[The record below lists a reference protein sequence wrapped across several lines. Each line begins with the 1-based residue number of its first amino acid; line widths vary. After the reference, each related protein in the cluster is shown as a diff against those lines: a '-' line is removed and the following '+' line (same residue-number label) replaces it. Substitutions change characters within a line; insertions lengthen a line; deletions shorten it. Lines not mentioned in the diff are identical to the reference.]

1 MKRIFMASLLALT
14 VALGAVA
21 TGCSGSDNSS
31 SSTDKASSKV
41 ESVNDSSADDSG
53 TAEGGNSVD
62 GDFVWDKNSCIVNL
76 SKEAAKKSEIV
87 IPENCIDLRIDD
99 WASGEDNYFSENDNL
114 ESVVF
119 ESENIKNL
127 PDGLFVHDKN
137 LKTVQLPKNL
147 KRISEF
153 CFSNCESLETIEIP
167 DKVTEIKESAFQYSG
182 IKEIK
187 LPESVTTVGD
197 SVFAWTKLETL
208 YLLKSLTSIESSFL
222 TCVDSDKL
230 TIYVKKGSYADE
242 HFADFADKTNVEK
255 AYY

>member
-137 LKTVQLPKNL
+137 LK
-147 KRISEF
+147 RISEF

-208 YLLKSLTSIESSFL
+208 YLPESLTSIESSFL

>member
-1 MKRIFMASLLALT
+1 MMQLTKQRMYASRGKDEKLVRGKIQMIFQDPYASLNPRWKVGRI
-14 VALGAVA
+14 VAEPIIAQ
-21 TGCSGSDNSS
+21 
-31 SSTDKASSKV
+31 KV
-41 ESVNDSSADDSG
+41 IKDPKEIENRV
-53 TAEGGNSVD
+53 NSVLHL
-62 GDFVWDKNSCIVNL
+62 VNL

-87 IPENCIDLRIDD
+87 IPKNCIDLRIDD

-127 PDGLFVHDKN
+127 PDGLFVYDNN

-208 YLLKSLTSIESSFL
+208 YLPESLTSIESSFL

-242 HFADFADKTNVEK
+242 HFADFADKSNVEK

>member
-1 MKRIFMASLLALT
+1 ML
-14 VALGAVA
+14 
-21 TGCSGSDNSS
+21 
-31 SSTDKASSKV
+31 
-41 ESVNDSSADDSG
+41 
-53 TAEGGNSVD
+53 
-62 GDFVWDKNSCIVNL
+62 VNL

-87 IPENCIDLRIDD
+87 IPKNCIDLRIDD

-127 PDGLFVHDKN
+127 PDGLFVHDKS

-208 YLLKSLTSIESSFL
+208 YLPESLTSIESSFL

-242 HFADFADKTNVEK
+242 HFADFADKSNVEK

>member
-127 PDGLFVHDKN
+127 PDAQFSCIFN
-137 LKTVQLPKNL
+137 TWYW
-147 KRISEF
+147 RI
-153 CFSNCESLETIEIP
+153 LR
-167 DKVTEIKESAFQYSG
+167 
-182 IKEIK
+182 
-187 LPESVTTVGD
+187 
-197 SVFAWTKLETL
+197 
-208 YLLKSLTSIESSFL
+208 
-222 TCVDSDKL
+222 
-230 TIYVKKGSYADE
+230 
-242 HFADFADKTNVEK
+242 
-255 AYY
+255 

>member
-1 MKRIFMASLLALT
+1 MKRIFIASLLALT
-14 VALGAVA
+14 IALGAVA
-21 TGCSGSDNSS
+21 TGCSGGNNSS
-31 SSTDKASSKV
+31 SVGWKQLHCQSYKR
-41 ESVNDSSADDSG
+41 
-53 TAEGGNSVD
+53 
-62 GDFVWDKNSCIVNL
+62 CR
-76 SKEAAKKSEIV
+76 KKSEIV

-127 PDGLFVHDKN
+127 PDGLFVHDKK

-208 YLLKSLTSIESSFL
+208 YLPESLTSIESSFL

-242 HFADFADKTNVEK
+242 HFADFADKTNAEK
-255 AYY
+255 AYYWFNLSYN